1 MKSSVDLTQN
11 RVFKTYSSEL
21 QIRISQLQKI
31 SFFERFKS
39 NKSDLGSRDS
49 VFLLGN
55 KKQRATIKMYNKLM
69 SGNYC
74 DRCGNKIMPWENKK
88 RLCHR
93 CEDSY
98 LPRERC
104 PWRKGAQ

>member
-11 RVFKTYSSEL
+11 RAFETHSSEL
-21 QIRISQLQKI
+21 QIRISQLQKLN
-31 SFFERFKS
+31 FFERFKS
-39 NKSDLGSRDS
+39 DKRDLRSRDS

-74 DRCGNKIMPWENKK
+74 DRCEDKIMPWENKK
-88 RLCHR
+88 GLCRR

-104 PWRKGAQ
+104 PWRKAT

>member
-11 RVFKTYSSEL
+11 RMFGTHPSEL
-21 QIRISQLQKI
+21 QIRIAQLQKI

-39 NKSDLGSRDS
+39 DLGGRDS

-74 DRCGNKIMPWENKK
+74 DCCGDRIMPWENKK
-88 RLCHR
+88 RLCR
-93 CEDSY
+93 
-98 LPRERC
+98 R
-104 PWRKGAQ
+104 

>member
-11 RVFKTYSSEL
+11 RMFGAHPSEL
-21 QIRISQLQKI
+21 QIRISRLQKLNI
-31 SFFERFKS
+31 FERFKGDEG
-39 NKSDLGSRDS
+39 DLGNRGS

-55 KKQRATIKMYNKLM
+55 KKQRAAIKIYNKLM

-74 DRCGNKIMPWENKK
+74 DRCGDKIMPWENKK
-88 RLCHR
+88 GLCRR

-104 PWRKGAQ
+104 PWRKAT

>member
-11 RVFKTYSSEL
+11 RMFGTHPPEL
-21 QIRISQLQKI
+21 PIRISQLQKLN
-31 SFFERFKS
+31 FFERFKGDEG
-39 NKSDLGSRDS
+39 DLGNRVS

-55 KKQRATIKMYNKLM
+55 KKKRSTIKMHNKLM

-74 DRCGNKIMPWENKK
+74 DCCGDRIMPWEKG
-88 RLCHR
+88 LCRR

-98 LPRERC
+98 LPRERW
-104 PWRKGAQ
+104 PWRKAT

>member
-11 RVFKTYSSEL
+11 RAFETHSLEL
-21 QIRISQLQKI
+21 QIRISQLQKLN
-31 SFFERFKS
+31 FFERFKS
-39 NKSDLGSRDS
+39 DKRDLRSRDS

-55 KKQRATIKMYNKLM
+55 KKQRAAIKMYNKLM

-74 DRCGNKIMPWENKK
+74 DCCGDKIMPWENKK
-88 RLCHR
+88 GLCHR

-104 PWRKGAQ
+104 PWRKAT